1 MNRHCS
7 AGTAR
12 RILLYDLGGRSAL
25 DHITSEVVEHGGEE
39 FRSLL
44 RAVLRNPVIFT
55 TDVANDANE
64 AGGGRE
70 GIEPLVCPVHGRIY
84 WKVL

>member
-1 MNRHCS
+1 LNRHCS

-12 RILLYDLGGRSAL
+12 RILLYGLGGRSTL
-25 DHITSEVVEHGGEE
+25 DHITSEVVEHRGEK

-44 RAVLRNPVIFT
+44 CAVLRNPVIFT
-55 TDVANDANE
+55 TDDSDDASN
-64 AGGGRE
+64 AGGYVG
-70 GIEPLVCPVHGRIY
+70 GIEPLARPIHGGIS